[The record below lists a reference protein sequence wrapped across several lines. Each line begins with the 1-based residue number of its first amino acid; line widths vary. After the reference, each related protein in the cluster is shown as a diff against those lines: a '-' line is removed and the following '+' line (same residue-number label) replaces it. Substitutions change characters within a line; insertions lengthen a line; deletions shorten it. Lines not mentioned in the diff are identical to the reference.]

1 MILVHTVVY
10 TERNTMAAGRVRKK
24 RISISISQNSAEFL
38 RKVSKAENA
47 HVSAVVEQLIEERRL
62 EKERARLNASI
73 AAHYDSLSDSTSRE
87 DAAWGELG
95 ATGLAEMFEN
105 ETEQDVRKSAPT
117 ESK

>member
-1 MILVHTVVY
+1 MT
-10 TERNTMAAGRVRKK
+10 AGRSRKQ
-24 RISISISQNSAEFL
+24 RISISISQSSVEFL

-62 EKERARLNASI
+62 DKERARLSASI
-73 AAHYDSLSDSTSRE
+73 SAHYDSLNDSTFRE
-87 DAAWGELG
+87 EASWGELG

-105 ETEQDVRKSAPT
+105 ETEQDARKSTPT